1 MAVKYT
7 DKAIAD
13 MIAEPKPLPVN
24 WRSRLNL
31 LDKRGHMERELD
43 VIGDHGNEYRV
54 LLRQSEIN
62 PLDFSVILALSPPET
77 NQLFCLRRYSGKSH
91 EHTNRIEG
99 ATFFGAHVHYATAR
113 YQELGCGEDAYA
125 EPCDRYADFES
136 ALLCLLRECEF
147 QEPEV
152 DPSPRLGEVTP

>member
-31 LDKRGHMERELD
+31 LDKLGHMERELD

-77 NQLFCLRRYSGKSH
+77 NQLFC
-91 EHTNRIEG
+91 
-99 ATFFGAHVHYATAR
+99 
-113 YQELGCGEDAYA
+113 
-125 EPCDRYADFES
+125 
-136 ALLCLLRECEF
+136 
-147 QEPEV
+147 
-152 DPSPRLGEVTP
+152 